1 MSTMNAKKRALGKG
15 LGALLDTGGLE
26 YTAGGYDLERDTAP
40 QPGTIAYIP
49 LNQIESNPFQPRK
62 EFEEEALLELAN
74 SIKEQGIIQPVTV
87 RQIEPGKY
95 QLISGERRCKASR
108 IAGLTEV
115 PAYIRSAD
123 DQAML
128 EMAIVENIQRA
139 DLNPIEVAI
148 GYQQLMDE
156 YQFTQEAL
164 SERLGKSRSSVAN
177 FMRLL
182 RLPAEIQHGLQTEMI
197 SMGHARALITVEDL
211 QTQIDI
217 FHDIVEQALSV
228 REVEEIVRNLANE
241 PYQKQEEKSS
251 EPRPDMSAQFK
262 ELQRQLSKQVGHK
275 VVIKVKPNGKGSL
288 VINFK
293 DQEALD
299 NIINLLS
306 KE

>member
-1 MSTMNAKKRALGKG
+1 MSTMNSKKRALGKG
-15 LGALLDTGGLE
+15 LGALLDTGGVE
-26 YTAGGYDLERDTAP
+26 FSSGYDLERDTNP
-40 QPGTIAYIP
+40 QPGTIAYIS
-49 LNQIESNPFQPRK
+49 LDQIESNPFQPRK

-148 GYQQLMDE
+148 GYQQLLEE
-156 YQFTQEAL
+156 YKFTQEAL

-177 FMRLL
+177 FLRLL
-182 RLPAEIQHGLQTEMI
+182 KLPAEIQHGLQHEAI
-197 SMGHARALITVEDL
+197 SMGHARALISVDDI
-211 QTQIDI
+211 QTQLDI
-217 FHDIVEQALSV
+217 FHDVVAEGLSV
-228 REVEEIVRNLANE
+228 REVEEIVRSLENG
-241 PYQKQEEKSS
+241 PYQKPETGNAGAKENL
-251 EPRPDMSAQFK
+251 SAAFK
-262 ELQRQLSKQVGHK
+262 DLQKNLSKQLGHK
-275 VVIKVKPNGKGSL
+275 IVIKVKPNGKGTL

-293 DQEALD
+293 DQESLE
-299 NIINLLS
+299 NIVSLLS